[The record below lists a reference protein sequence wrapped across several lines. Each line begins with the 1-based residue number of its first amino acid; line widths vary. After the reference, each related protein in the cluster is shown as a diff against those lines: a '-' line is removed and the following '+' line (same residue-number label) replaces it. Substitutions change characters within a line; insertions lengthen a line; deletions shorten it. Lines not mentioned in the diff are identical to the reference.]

1 MNRPY
6 SSFRRETR
14 GGFGARR
21 RSSVY
26 AFLGAAIA
34 PWLVATLPSCAG
46 PTKPAAANG
55 PVAPR
60 VIPGAP
66 DLKRLLGDTAQRA
79 SSLGAGPVAIV
90 ASGMVAEGE
99 RLGAFVEVPEDAC
112 LLAYAR
118 GAASLED
125 LDLHAFTDDGSP
137 IAIDEGPDPKPTIL
151 VCPPHPKRFYVA
163 LQVAQGRGLAVVVAH
178 TVPKARAKSIA
189 VALGAR
195 GSLGT
200 VKRPESWPG
209 MEDSLREHRRAIGG
223 EWEDQKR
230 VTLPVDTEAV
240 ATTTVSVGTR
250 ECVDL
255 LLLPDDDVG
264 LVDAELVDD
273 EGRQVVRARGAGEAR
288 SLLACSDEAFVG
300 ALKLRSHV
308 GQGQVAVLVSRTSI
322 DYAKDAKAKP
332 ELAFH
337 GVGLPL
343 PDAEKSRETELLRA
357 GYSAPTS
364 AKRGSLAASK
374 LTSVSL
380 DLTAAGCS
388 RLDLVAGAPVRR
400 ASLEVWSSSSRLLG
414 AGDGLSGAVAF
425 ACTKGKVRVDL
436 ETRGAGGAF
445 SLAVRPVTWTGP
457 ELAALPLAG
466 SRMLS
471 RASRGPHEVFEG
483 TAVALRSVGLSSSS
497 LTAFEE
503 DVAPGACLHAYL
515 GAEGAG
521 QGIELRAFDAK
532 TSTEIDRGHGET
544 SAAVY
549 ACATTAP
556 LRVRFEAKTSMGELR
571 AVVGLRKT
579 P

>member
-1 MNRPY
+1 M
-6 SSFRRETR
+6 SSRTTV
-14 GGFGARR
+14 AR
-21 RSSVY
+21 
-26 AFLGAAIA
+26 AALLA
-34 PWLVATLPSCAG
+34 SAVFSCAG
-46 PTKPAAANG
+46 PAKPQASTG
-55 PVAPR
+55 PVAPK
-60 VIPGAP
+60 VTPGAP

-79 SSLGAGPVAIV
+79 STLGAGPLAIV

-99 RLGAFVEVPEDAC
+99 RLGAFVEVPDDAC

-118 GAASLED
+118 GAASLDD

-178 TVPKARAKSIA
+178 TVPKVRAKSIA

-209 MEDSLREHRRAIGG
+209 MDDSLREHRRTIGG

-230 VTLPVDTEAV
+230 VTLAVDTEAV
-240 ATTTVSVGTR
+240 ATTTVSVGAR

-273 EGRQVVRARGAGEAR
+273 EGRQVVRARGAGDAR
-288 SLLACSDEAFVG
+288 SMLACTDEAFVG
-300 ALKLRSHV
+300 ALRLRSHV

-322 DYAKDAKAKP
+322 DYAKDAKTKP

-343 PDAEKSRETELLRA
+343 VEAEKARENELLRV
-357 GYSAPTS
+357 GYAAPLST
-364 AKRGSLAASK
+364 KRGVLAPSK
-374 LTSVSL
+374 LTSLAL
-380 DLTAAGCS
+380 DLSPDGCS

-400 ASLEVWSSSSRLLG
+400 ASLEIWSSSSRLLG
-414 AGDGLSGAVAF
+414 AGEGLSGAVAF
-425 ACTKGKVRVDL
+425 ACAKGKVRVDL

-445 SLAVRPVTWTGP
+445 SLSARKVTWSGP
-457 ELAALPLAG
+457 ELSALPLAG

-471 RASRGPHEVFEG
+471 RAARGPHEVFEG
-483 TAVALRSVGLSSSS
+483 SAVALRSLGLSSTS

-503 DVAPGACLHAYL
+503 DVAPGACLHAFL
-515 GAEGAG
+515 GAEGTG
-521 QGIELRAFDAK
+521 QGIDLRVFDVK

-549 ACATTAP
+549 ACATTGP

>member
-1 MNRPY
+1 MKRT
-6 SSFRRETR
+6 S
-14 GGFGARR
+14 
-21 RSSVY
+21 RSSAHVWTRVSC
-26 AFLGAAIA
+26 AALIA
-34 PWLVATLPSCAG
+34 TALPSCAG
-46 PTKPAAANG
+46 PAKTPAPAG
-55 PVAPR
+55 PVAPK
-60 VIPGAP
+60 VVAGAP
-66 DLKRLLGDTAQRA
+66 DLKRLVGDTAQRA
-79 SSLGAGPVAIV
+79 STLGAGPLAIV

-99 RLGAFVEVPEDAC
+99 RLGAFVEVPDDAC

-163 LQVAQGRGLAVVVAH
+163 LQVAQGRGLAVVVAQ
-178 TVPKARAKSIA
+178 TVPKARAKPIA

-209 MEDSLREHRRAIGG
+209 MEDSLREHRRTIGG

-273 EGRQVVRARGAGEAR
+273 EGRQVVRARGAGDAR
-288 SLLACSDEAFVG
+288 SLIACSDEAFVG
-300 ALKLRSHV
+300 ALRLRSHV

-322 DYAKDAKAKP
+322 DYAKDAKSKP

-343 PDAEKSRETELLRA
+343 ADAEKARETELLRV
-357 GYSAPTS
+357 GYAAPLAT
-364 AKRGSLAASK
+364 KRGALAASK
-374 LTSVSL
+374 LTSLSI
-380 DLTAAGCS
+380 DLPADGCS

-400 ASLEVWSSSSRLLG
+400 ASIEVWSSSLRLLG
-414 AGDGLSGAVAF
+414 AGDGVSGAVAF
-425 ACTKGKVRVDL
+425 ACAKGKVRVDL
-436 ETRGAGGAF
+436 ETRGAGGAYA
-445 SLAVRPVTWTGP
+445 LGVRKVTWTGP
-457 ELAALPLAG
+457 ELSALPLAG

-471 RASRGPHEVFEG
+471 RAARGPHEVFEG
-483 TAVALRSVGLSSSS
+483 SPVAIRSLGLSSTS

-549 ACATTAP
+549 ACATTGP
-556 LRVRFEAKTSMGELR
+556 LRVRFEAKTSTGDLR